1 MIFRD
6 FATIDQDSNVNGQV
20 EYFIG
25 EDGGEFFEINLP
37 HQGLLT
43 LKKKLDY
50 ESQKTH
56 FVNIIARVS
65 LTFKFFFFNFSNLQF
80 CSSLNFFEFSF
91 IGSRSESG
99 EPIFRFGHINSQRH

>member
-65 LTFKFFFFNFSNLQF
+65 LTFKFFFQF
-80 CSSLNFFEFSF
+80 FKSSILFKFEFF
-91 IGSRSESG
+91 
-99 EPIFRFGHINSQRH
+99 